1 VTRPDEGFYFFI
13 IHFNAVWE
21 AEEVAYIEIIRA
33 LFFSTF
39 E

>member
-1 VTRPDEGFYFFI
+1 MTRLDEGFFPFV

-33 LFFSTF
+33 LFFKF
-39 E
+39 